1 MHLIIQT
8 LAMAYYGFYG
18 PLEVTQDGMNFELLS
33 NSDYPNPDVFYDD
46 TVETAYKV
54 YVCPRGN
61 LLYFR
66 TYFTNDPTV
75 KSHIPGRSRCGT
87 TG

>member
-46 TVETAYKV
+46 SGCLVILDDK
-54 YVCPRGN
+54 N
-61 LLYFR
+61 LFLAGGFILQMVVQG
-66 TYFTNDPTV
+66 PT
-75 KSHIPGRSRCGT
+75 SITRMSMSGEQ
-87 TG
+87 